1 MVIKVLGS
9 GCAKCNQLEEATRSA
24 VAELGIDATV
34 EKVSD
39 LNDIVGYGIMTTPAL
54 VVDEQVKLAGRV
66 PSMDEIKKIL
76 QSA

>member
-66 PSMDEIKKIL
+66 PSLDEIKKIL